1 MIARCTSTTTKELGK
16 KIYSAQ
22 VLRDAQRARGR
33 VDGALPLLGY
43 MDGMPRAFKIHSSLV
58 NLKLKSWDWDMGRDK
73 QDGGHSRGQFAR
85 LPRAF

>member
-1 MIARCTSTTTKELGK
+1 MHNGPEGGWTGLFL
-16 KIYSAQ
+16 YW
-22 VLRDAQRARGR
+22 
-33 VDGALPLLGY
+33 GY

-58 NLKLKSWDWDMGRDK
+58 NLKLKGWDWDPGRDK